1 MGVLSH
7 LIKIGFPNNCITCSN
22 SLLRNE
28 KFICSNC
35 FFYIPKGDSIIS
47 NSSETAQLL
56 GKYPVTIGGCH
67 LFNFD
72 KDGKTQQLL
81 HELKY
86 NSNIDLGLFLGEL
99 IGVEFKSQL
108 QHIDYIIPVPLH
120 KKKLHERGYNQ
131 SEILSNGINK
141 IIHKEVSISNLERI
155 KYTQTQTK
163 KNKIERLENIKDAF
177 VLKNP
182 KEFEHKTVLLI
193 DDVVTTGSTL
203 VECIRS
209 LSLVKDIKIVVLVLA
224 KAVY

>member
-28 KFICSNC
+28 KYICSNC
-35 FFYIPKGDSIIS
+35 FFYIPKGDSVIS
-47 NSSETAQLL
+47 NSSETASLL
-56 GKYPVTIGGCH
+56 INQEILIEGCH

-86 NSNIDLGLFLGEL
+86 NSNTQLGIFLGEL
-99 IGVEFKSQL
+99 IGGEFKSQL
-108 QHIDYIIPVPLH
+108 QDIDFILPVPLH
-120 KKKLHERGYNQ
+120 KRKLHERGYNQ
-131 SEILSNGINK
+131 SEILSKGINNIIEK
-141 IIHKEVSISNLERI
+141 IISINNLTRVR
-155 KYTQTQTK
+155 YTETQTK
-163 KNKIERLENIKDAF
+163 KNKVERLKNIKNAF
-177 VLKNP
+177 ELKNP
-182 KEFEHKTVLLI
+182 DEFENKTVLLI

-203 VECIRS
+203 LECIQS
-209 LSLVKDIKIVVLVLA
+209 LHSVKGIKIVVLVLA